1 MRTILREAL
10 KAALKK
16 TYGEAFDFGTGFLDD
31 INGGSY
37 KLPCVWVCPFDLVG
51 KTGLHPR
58 KRTIDGMIWSGRQ
71 SRRSTK

>member
-16 TYGEAFDFGTGFLDD
+16 TYDESFDFGTGLLYE

-37 KLPCVWVCPFDLVG
+37 KL
-51 KTGLHPR
+51 T
-58 KRTIDGMIWSGRQ
+58 
-71 SRRSTK
+71 